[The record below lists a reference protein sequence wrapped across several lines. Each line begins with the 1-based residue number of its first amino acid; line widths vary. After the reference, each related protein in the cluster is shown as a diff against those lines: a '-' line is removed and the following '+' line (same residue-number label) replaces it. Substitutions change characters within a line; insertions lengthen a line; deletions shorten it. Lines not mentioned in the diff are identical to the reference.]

1 VKSPLSNPILAR
13 EVKERMRSLR
23 APIVV
28 TVYLLVLGLIVFAAE
43 RLTSHDQGFAPF
55 ALASIGR
62 AVYHWML
69 FFMLMLVC
77 FLVPAFTA
85 SSVAAERE
93 RQTLPLLQVTLLSP
107 RQIVLGKFN
116 SSMAFLMLLI
126 VGTLPLVSV
135 AFVLGGVTPLQVLRG
150 YGMVILTGFTLGMIG
165 LGLSAN
171 LRRPLGA
178 IVLSYALMATLTL
191 GTLITY
197 GLIRASQAI
206 GPERQFGVGGPVDI
220 GNTHEPVYTLV
231 LNPFVG
237 TASALSDNQG
247 GQFNGTTT
255 SPFDP
260 IMSLLNRQSDVIARG
275 AVDVGPNGDMLLNK
289 LRQRGIVP
297 SEGKR
302 LPVWA
307 STVIWDFAICIAGYW
322 LAVSGVRAP
331 VSGVG
336 FGRRRIRL
344 GDT

>member
-1 VKSPLSNPILAR
+1 MTSFAANPIVAR

-23 APIVV
+23 APIVI
-28 TVYLLVLGLIVFAAE
+28 TIYLLVLGLIVFAAE
-43 RLTSHDQGFAPF
+43 RITAHDQGFGGGFVA
-55 ALASIGR
+55 ASVGR

-85 SSVAAERE
+85 ASVAAERE
-93 RQTLPLLQVTLLSP
+93 RRTLPLLQVTMLTP
-107 RQIVLGKFN
+107 RQIVLGKFT
-116 SSMAFLMLLI
+116 SSMAFLVLLI
-126 VGTLPLVSV
+126 LGTLPLVSV
-135 AFVLGGVTPLQVLRG
+135 AFVLGGVTPLDVLRG
-150 YGMVILTGFTLGMIG
+150 YGMVLLTGFTLGMIG
-165 LGLSAN
+165 IGLSSN

-197 GLIRASQAI
+197 GLIRASQAFDS
-206 GPERQFGVGGPVDI
+206 GRFDPGVAAPDFRR
-220 GNTHEPVYTLV
+220 HEPVYTLV

-237 TASALSDNQG
+237 TASALADRRG
-247 GQFNGTTT
+247 GQFNGSNT

-260 IMSLLNRQSDVIARG
+260 IMGWLNRQNDVIGG
-275 AVDVGPNGDMLLNK
+275 AVEVGPDGQALLQK
-289 LRQRGIVP
+289 LRERGVVP
-297 SEGKR
+297 SEGWR
-302 LPVWA
+302 MPVWG
-307 STVIWDFAICIAGYW
+307 STLIWYAGLCIGSYL

-336 FGRRRIRL
+336 FGRRRIKL

>member
-1 VKSPLSNPILAR
+1 MKTLLANPIVAR

-23 APIVV
+23 APIVI
-28 TVYLLVLGLIVFAAE
+28 TVYLLILGLIVFAAE
-43 RLTSHDQGFAPF
+43 RVTSQDMGFGAF
-55 ALASIGR
+55 NRANIGR
-62 AVYHWML
+62 AVFHWML

-77 FLVPAFTA
+77 FIVPALTA
-85 SSVAAERE
+85 ASVAAERE
-93 RQTLPLLQVTLLSP
+93 RRTLPLLQVTLLSP
-107 RQIVLGKFN
+107 RQIVLGKFT
-116 SSMAFLMLLI
+116 SSMAFLMLLV
-126 VGTLPLVSV
+126 VGTLPLISV
-135 AFVLGGVTPLQVLRG
+135 AFILGGVTPLQVLRG

-165 LGLSAN
+165 IGLSSN

-197 GLIRASQAI
+197 GLIQASQAI
-206 GPERQFGVGGPVDI
+206 NQEGRFRGVPVDV
-220 GNTHEPVYTLV
+220 GSRHEPVYTLV
-231 LNPFVG
+231 LNPFFG
-237 TASALSDNQG
+237 TASALSDRQG
-247 GQFNGTTT
+247 GQFSGTAT

-260 IMSLLNRQSDVIARG
+260 IIALLNRQNDVINPVAIPGGPEGDALMKRLQARG
-275 AVDVGPNGDMLLNK
+275 V
-289 LRQRGIVP
+289 VP

-307 STVIWDFAICIAGYW
+307 STVAWDIGLCILGYM
-322 LAVSGVRAP
+322 LAVSGIRAP

>member
-1 VKSPLSNPILAR
+1 
-13 EVKERMRSLR
+13 
-23 APIVV
+23 
-28 TVYLLVLGLIVFAAE
+28 VLGLIVFAAE
-43 RLTSHDQGFAPF
+43 RVTSRDQGFGGNPF
-55 ALASIGR
+55 ILAGIGR
-62 AVYHWML
+62 AVYHWLL

-77 FLVPAFTA
+77 FLVPAFTGGA
-85 SSVAAERE
+85 VAAERE
-93 RQTLPLLQVTLLSP
+93 RRTLPLLQVTMLSP
-107 RQIVLGKFN
+107 RQIVLGKFT

-135 AFVLGGVTPLQVLRG
+135 AFVLGGVTPIDVLRG
-150 YGMVILTGFTLGMIG
+150 YGMVVLTGFTFGMIG

-171 LRRPLGA
+171 LRRPLAA

-191 GTLITY
+191 GTFIMY
-197 GLIRASQAI
+197 GLIRASQGI
-206 GPERQFGVGGPVDI
+206 GVERD
-220 GNTHEPVYTLV
+220 HEPAYTLV

-237 TASALSDNQG
+237 TASALSDARG
-247 GQFNGTTT
+247 GQFNGATT

-260 IMSLLNRQSDVIARG
+260 IINLLNRPSVITAFADDVQ
-275 AVDVGPNGDMLLNK
+275 VDANGVPQRILPQLQK
-289 LRQRGIVP
+289 RGILP
-297 SEGKR
+297 AQPKR

-307 STVIWDFAICIAGYW
+307 STVGWYLAICVLGYW